1 MYKLEIEINEFSF
14 GEDESV
20 VIKTFDI
27 DKVNIIAKFIEFQQD
42 HGWCVEYDVTAE
54 YAAMQCDE
62 EVAEIEEVEEEEV
75 EEYEIGDWYDDED
88 GSVWERIA

>member
-1 MYKLEIEINEFSF
+1 MYKLEIEINEYSF

-20 VIKTFDI
+20 TIKTFDI
-27 DKVNIIAKFIEFQQD
+27 DKANIIAKFIEFQQD

-54 YAAMQCDE
+54 YAAMQCGE
-62 EVAEIEEVEEEEV
+62 EVAEIEEVEVEA